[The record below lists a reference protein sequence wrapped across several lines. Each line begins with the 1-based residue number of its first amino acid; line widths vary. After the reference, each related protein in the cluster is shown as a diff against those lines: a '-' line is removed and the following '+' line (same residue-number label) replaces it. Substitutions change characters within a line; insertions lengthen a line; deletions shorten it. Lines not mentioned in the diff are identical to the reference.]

1 MVRTGILRWTVLVAL
16 ILMSPIAG
24 AADPP
29 RRLIELP
36 QKPDAPALDLIDL
49 TGTRHDIAAYRGR
62 VVVVNFWATWCAP
75 CRKEF
80 PALER
85 AWKKLAPAGVS
96 LLAVSMGDTRESV
109 ERFLRRFPAS
119 FPILLAP
126 DPSLGRRWQLQG
138 MPTTYVI
145 DRQGRIYY
153 GAIGERTWDDP
164 AIIGQI
170 LSLVDEGGRLPLPG
184 SRFNGQKVYFKNKH

>member
-1 MVRTGILRWTVLVAL
+1 MVRTGVFRWTVLVAL
-16 ILMSPIAG
+16 ILMPPTAG
-24 AADPP
+24 AEDPP

-36 QKPDAPALDLIDL
+36 RKPDAPALDLLDL
-49 TGTRHDIAAYRGR
+49 TGARHDIAAYRGR

-96 LLAVSMGDTRESV
+96 LLAVDMGDTRESI
-109 ERFLRRFPAS
+109 ERFLRRYPAS

-126 DPSLGRRWQLQG
+126 DPPLGRRWQLQG

-145 DRQGRIYY
+145 DRAGRIYF
-153 GAIGERTWDDP
+153 GAIGERVWDDP

-170 LSLVDEGGRLPLPG
+170 LSLVREGGRLPSTGGQL
-184 SRFNGQKVYFKNKH
+184 NEQKVYFKYNH